1 MMRWVAGLILLAYTV
16 GLHWIYI
23 SLHDYGHLPAWLAAL
38 ATLLLAAYVSLYT
51 MGAVITCRWV
61 LRLPVASES
70 RPTSRVQSRLTPF
83 LIAAIVTLF
92 EWLRGTLLTGF
103 PWLSLGY
110 LVIDTP
116 LSGFAKVLGVYGVG
130 FVAALSVV
138 WTFQALRYRQWFAF
152 AALVFGLGLGAILNL
167 VEFTSPH
174 GKPLRVALVQGAIPQ
189 SMKFDPAR
197 ESQSLATQL
206 AIADVAATPGGT
218 QLIVFPE
225 TALVRPWDL
234 APTEIRAAFYRLAQR
249 GGATIMLGL
258 PMRDPDGYR
267 NSVIAIADT
276 TPAASIYARYDKH
289 HLVPFGEFIP
299 FGFRWFVDQMQMP
312 LGDFQ
317 RGAKVQPPI
326 GVADQRIG
334 VNICFEDLFGEEIIR
349 PLAPTIEAVQQP
361 TILLN
366 VSNLAWFGDTIALGQ
381 HLAIARMR
389 SKETGR
395 PTIRSTNTG
404 ATALIDHRGA
414 VIEVLP
420 YNKPGLLVAASQGMQ
435 GLTPYLRW
443 GNQPILLTCVVLLM
457 IGLWPQI
464 RQRIR

>member
-1 MMRWVAGLILLAYTV
+1 
-16 GLHWIYI
+16 
-23 SLHDYGHLPAWLAAL
+23 
-38 ATLLLAAYVSLYT
+38 
-51 MGAVITCRWV
+51 
-61 LRLPVASES
+61 
-70 RPTSRVQSRLTPF
+70 
-83 LIAAIVTLF
+83 
-92 EWLRGTLLTGF
+92 
-103 PWLSLGY
+103 
-110 LVIDTP
+110 
-116 LSGFAKVLGVYGVG
+116 
-130 FVAALSVV
+130 
-138 WTFQALRYRQWFAF
+138 
-152 AALVFGLGLGAILNL
+152 
-167 VEFTSPH
+167 
-174 GKPLRVALVQGAIPQ
+174 
-189 SMKFDPAR
+189 
-197 ESQSLATQL
+197 
-206 AIADVAATPGGT
+206 
-218 QLIVFPE
+218 
-225 TALVRPWDL
+225 
-234 APTEIRAAFYRLAQR
+234 
-249 GGATIMLGL
+249 
-258 PMRDPDGYR
+258 
-267 NSVIAIADT
+267 
-276 TPAASIYARYDKH
+276 
-289 HLVPFGEFIP
+289 
-299 FGFRWFVDQMQMP
+299 MQMP

-326 GVADQRIG
+326 SVADQRIG

-349 PLAPTIEAVQQP
+349 PLAPTIEAAQQP

-443 GNQPILLTCVVLLM
+443 GNQPILLTCVVLLI

>member
-1 MMRWVAGLILLAYTV
+1 MRWVAGLILLAYTA

-23 SLHDYGHLPAWLAAL
+23 SLHQYGQLPAWLAAL
-38 ATLLLAAYVSLYT
+38 ATLLLAAYVSLYAT
-51 MGAVITCRWV
+51 SAVITCRWV
-61 LRLPVASES
+61 LRLPGTHPS
-70 RPTSRVQSRLTPF
+70 RSTTRAESRLTPF

-110 LVIDTP
+110 LVLDTP
-116 LSGFAKVLGVYGVG
+116 LSGFAAVLGVYGVG
-130 FVAALSVV
+130 FVAVLCVV
-138 WTFQALRYRQWFAF
+138 WIFQALRYRQWFAF
-152 AALVFGLGLGAILNL
+152 LALSVGLVLGGVLNQ
-167 VEFTSPH
+167 VEFTSPA
-174 GKPLRVALVQGAIPQ
+174 GRPLRVALVQGAIAQ
-189 SMKFDPAR
+189 SMKFDPAH
-197 ESQSLATQL
+197 EAQSLATQL
-206 AIADVAATPGGT
+206 AIADVAAVPGGA

-225 TALVRPWDL
+225 TALVRPWEFTP
-234 APTEIRAAFYRLAQR
+234 AETRSAFYRLAQR
-249 GGATIMLGL
+249 GGATVMLGL

-267 NSVIAIADT
+267 NSVIALSDAGPT
-276 TPAASIYARYDKH
+276 AGFYARYDKY

-299 FGFRWFVDQMQMP
+299 LGFRWFVDQMQMP

-317 RGAKVQPPI
+317 RGARVQPPVT
-326 GVADQRIG
+326 VADQRIG
-334 VNICFEDLFGEEIIR
+334 VNICFEDLFGEEIIGA
-349 PLAPTIEAVQQP
+349 LSPTVAAIARP

-366 VSNLAWFGDTIALGQ
+366 VSNLAWFGDTIALRQ

-414 VIEVLP
+414 VTEMLP
-420 YNKPGLLVAASQGMQ
+420 FNRPGLLVGAPQGMQ
-435 GLTPYLRW
+435 GLTPYSRW
-443 GNQPILLTCVVLLM
+443 GNLPILLICFALLM
-457 IGLWPQI
+457 IGLWPSI